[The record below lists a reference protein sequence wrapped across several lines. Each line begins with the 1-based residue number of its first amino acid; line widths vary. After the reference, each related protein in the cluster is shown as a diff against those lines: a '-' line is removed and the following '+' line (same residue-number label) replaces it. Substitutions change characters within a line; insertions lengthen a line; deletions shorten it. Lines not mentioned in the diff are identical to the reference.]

1 MARLVRLTA
10 TDPLKIDPKTL
21 PQDKMLAICQCGL
34 SQKFP
39 LCDGA
44 HKAARALEQPGTLY
58 IYSDD
63 GKTVIETRPD
73 VV

>member
-34 SQKFP
+34 SQNYPF
-39 LCDGA
+39 CDGT
-44 HKAARALEQPGTLY
+44 HKTNGFKTTAIPGDTSAPDGPRA
-58 IYSDD
+58 
-63 GKTVIETRPD
+63 
-73 VV
+73 